1 MHAMVSPWLPGG
13 ICSNDPLLGKAAG
26 SLATW
31 VSKHIGLLGA
41 SWSGCGSQWIHK
53 MANKRTLEVGVGGGE
68 VAGEEELFWLLNCV
82 GCS

>member
-1 MHAMVSPWLPGG
+1 MVSPWPSGG
-13 ICSNDPLLGKAAG
+13 ICSNDLLLGMAAG

-53 MANKRTLEVGVGGGE
+53 MNNKLTLEVGVGSGGIA
-68 VAGEEELFWLLNCV
+68 VEEELF
-82 GCS
+82 GY